1 MGYRK
6 SLPLSRAARKEP
18 LFINNIEEAEALA
31 VPVAEAPMI
40 QDGHRFGAGFDAEA
54 PKVTG
59 DVCLLEP
66 DHLFFGTVS
75 RAVIENAGAGSM
87 PRALSFARRLSPS
100 RSCHSG
106 SSGLK
111 NRVFPPGSV

>member
-1 MGYRK
+1 
-6 SLPLSRAARKEP
+6 
-18 LFINNIEEAEALA
+18 
-31 VPVAEAPMI
+31 MI

-59 DVCLLEP
+59 MYVSLNRITC
-66 DHLFFGTVS
+66 FFGTVS